1 MVQLIISVKRQNK
14 GERSRQVDQKHS
26 FDMRWN
32 VPWVSSIV
40 DARWHLNETGFR
52 VDAEIS

>member
-1 MVQLIISVKRQNK
+1 MIKLIISIKREQNK

-26 FDMRWN
+26 FDTGWN

-40 DARWHLNETGFR
+40 D
-52 VDAEIS
+52 VDDI

>member
-1 MVQLIISVKRQNK
+1 MVQLIISIKREQNK

-40 DARWHLNETGFR
+40 D
-52 VDAEIS
+52 VDDI